1 MRFDVVVVGSVNV
14 DLVLEVTR
22 HPHPGETLLG
32 TSGRLYA
39 GGKGANQAVAAA
51 RRGARTAMVGAV
63 GQDANATTALAEL
76 VAAGADVRAVR
87 TAPGPTGLAVVTLA
101 ADGENTIIVVPG
113 ANAEVSPAAVDAA
126 ADVIGAGTVCV
137 LQAEIPLASVQRA
150 AEIAA
155 ARGSRLVLNVAPA
168 ATLSLETLQLAD
180 PLVVNEHEAALL
192 LAGLPRTASTLTVR
206 PADGR
211 PASAVAEP
219 GTLDDAVPA
228 EVVDALATAG
238 VLRSLGVPSVVI
250 TLGRA
255 GAVGAE
261 AAGTWHVP
269 ARPVAARDTTG
280 AGDAFVGALA
290 AGLAQGTTLRDS
302 AVAATRVAAYSVQRL
317 GAQASYPWKDD
328 PLP

>member
-14 DLVLEVTR
+14 DLVLEVAR
-22 HPHPGETLLG
+22 HPRPGETLLG

-63 GQDANATTALAEL
+63 GQDANATAALAEL
-76 VAAGADVRAVR
+76 VAAGADVAAVR
-87 TAPGPTGLAVVTLA
+87 TMPGPTGLAVVTLA

-126 ADVIGAGTVCV
+126 ADVIGSGTVCV

-155 ARGSRLVLNVAPA
+155 ARGARLVLNVAPA
-168 ATLSLETLQLAD
+168 ATLPLDTLRLAD

-192 LAGLPRTASTLTVR
+192 LAGLPHLASTPSR

-211 PASAVAEP
+211 AASGGADPLA
-219 GTLDDAVPA
+219 LDDAVPA
-228 EVVDALATAG
+228 EAVDALITAG
-238 VLRSLGVPSVVI
+238 VLRSLGIPSVVI
-250 TLGRA
+250 TLGQA
-255 GAVGAE
+255 GAVGAD

-269 ARPVAARDTTG
+269 ARAVAARDTTG